1 MKHFLRPNDLEFD
14 EQFLIHGMMPAL
26 LKVLGVR
33 DDTGALADALVD
45 KYMEGFQMG
54 NFEAM
59 IPGLVDVTSRFT
71 R

>member
-1 MKHFLRPNDLEFD
+1 
-14 EQFLIHGMMPAL
+14 MPAL